1 MYRKPF
7 KFIVSGEKNEK
18 KWLFLCLIECQLMKT
33 PFIHAHTASEI
44 VELTVQR
51 GQKMQRPTSITSGV
65 SPSTPL
71 AQRGS
76 ITAPLPVDVSKVEW
90 RLNQNEGSN
99 LRSSYLLAA
108 R

>member
-1 MYRKPF
+1 
-7 KFIVSGEKNEK
+7 
-18 KWLFLCLIECQLMKT
+18 
-33 PFIHAHTASEI
+33 
-44 VELTVQR
+44 
-51 GQKMQRPTSITSGV
+51 MQRPTSITSGV